1 MAGTI
6 TGVLNRIQTPDGRP
20 KIAEVVLTCT
30 ADAGDSSYPAT
41 VLNTLAGLAGFD
53 IRGLKLHSRSRLCAV
68 LEATDFESVEG
79 KSLPL

>member
-1 MAGTI
+1 MAGDM
-6 TGVLNRIQTPDGRP
+6 TGVLNRIQTQQGRP

-30 ADAGDSSYPAT
+30 ADAGGAYPET
-41 VLNTLAGLAGFD
+41 VVNTLAGLADFD